1 MSSAREFRIAPA
13 STRRRG
19 LPPIGLSVFAPDCLD
34 VTVIETGASAL
45 LFASE
50 ADTTGKR
57 IGVVEIDIFQANM
70 VIDPDGALERAADAV
85 VDKVLSSPGNGA
97 VRQRTRFELDDGTSG
112 VRIEV
117 TVTRDADGT
126 PSTMPHL
133 TVLALAPDDAAARGG
148 LVAIVRSMRPSWA
161 AADTLFETLRVVTRD
176 GGANDNVRA
185 KLPFTQ

>member
-13 STRRRG
+13 TTRRRG

-34 VTVIETGASAL
+34 VTVIDTGASAL

-50 ADTTGKR
+50 ADAAGHK

-70 VIDPDGALERAADAV
+70 IIDPDGALERAAEAAV
-85 VDKVLSSPGNGA
+85 EKCLCPPAAGA
-97 VRQRTRFELDDGTSG
+97 IRQRTRFELDDGASG

-117 TVTRDADGT
+117 LVTRDADGT
-126 PSTMPHL
+126 PSTLPYL

-148 LVAIVRSMRPSWA
+148 LVAMVRSARPEWA
-161 AADTLFETLRVVTRD
+161 AADTLFETLRVITRD
-176 GGANDNVRA
+176 TGANDNARA
-185 KLPFTQ
+185 RLPFTR

>member
-50 ADTTGKR
+50 ADRTGKK
-57 IGVVEIDIFQANM
+57 IGVVEIDIFTANM
-70 VIDPDGALERAADAV
+70 VIDPDGALERAADAAV
-85 VDKVLSSPGNGA
+85 EKVLSPPAAGTI
-97 VRQRTRFELDDGTSG
+97 RHRERFELDDGTSG
-112 VRIEV
+112 VRLEV
-117 TVTRDADGT
+117 LMTRDADGQ
-126 PSTMPHL
+126 PSALPHL
-133 TVLALAPDDAAARGG
+133 VVVALAPDDAAARGG
-148 LVAIVRSMRPSWA
+148 LVAMVRSARPSWS

-176 GGANDNVRA
+176 GGANDNVRV
-185 KLPFTQ
+185 KLPFAT

>member
-13 STRRRG
+13 TTRRRG

-34 VTVIETGASAL
+34 VTVIETGANAL

-50 ADTTGKR
+50 ADPTGRK

-70 VIDPDGALERAADAV
+70 IIDPDGALERAADEA
-85 VDKVLSSPGNGA
+85 VDKLLAPPGAGA
-97 VRQRTRFELDDGTSG
+97 VRHRDRFELDDGTSG

-117 TVTRDADGT
+117 TITRDADGT
-126 PSTMPHL
+126 PSQLPHL

-148 LVAIVRSMRPSWA
+148 LLAMVRSAKPGWA
-161 AADTLFETLRVVTRD
+161 AADTLFETLRVITRET
-176 GGANDNVRA
+176 GANDNARVR
-185 KLPFTQ
+185 LPFAR

>member
-13 STRRRG
+13 TTRRRG

-34 VTVIETGASAL
+34 VTVIDTGASAL

-50 ADTTGKR
+50 ADTSGKP

-70 VIDPDGALERAADAV
+70 IIDPDGALDRAAESA
-85 VDKVLSSPGNGA
+85 VDKCLSPPASGA

-126 PSTMPHL
+126 PSALPYL

-148 LVAIVRSMRPSWA
+148 LVAMVRSARPAWS
-161 AADTLFETLRVVTRD
+161 AADTLFETLRVITRD
-176 GGANDNVRA
+176 NGANDNKRM
-185 KLPFTQ
+185 KLPFAR